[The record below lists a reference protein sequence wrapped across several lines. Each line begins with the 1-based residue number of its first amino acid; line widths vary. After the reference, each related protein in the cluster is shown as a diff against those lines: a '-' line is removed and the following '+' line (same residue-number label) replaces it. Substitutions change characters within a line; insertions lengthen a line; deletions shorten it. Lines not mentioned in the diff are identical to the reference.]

1 MGRRGVWMLFLLVTC
16 GPSEDAIREEIRIA
30 GRCSVAADCVD
41 IGSYCPYGCSIVV
54 HKDEADRL
62 RRYLQANT
70 KNTCLYDCAQL
81 KSITCDAGQCR
92 ANF

>member
-1 MGRRGVWMLFLLVTC
+1 MTKRVLWGLLLLSAC
-16 GPSEDAIREEIRIA
+16 GLSEDAIREEIRIS
-30 GRCSVAADCVD
+30 GRCATAADCVD

-54 HKDEADRL
+54 HKDEAERM
-62 RRYLQANT
+62 RRFLQANA

-81 KSITCDAGQCR
+81 QSISCEAGQCK